1 MLLRVKLLLLAP
13 KEDVVGKKQC
23 RFKEEVIMKREV
35 PPLVV
40 HDSVQYHHNIKRLDL
55 KFKRLD
61 VKFKKMHLNFETRL
75 MTMDKDN
82 HMMFLNRDMEVVRAI
97 CPYYMI
103 IISIGQLRSGKPE
116 AVKTRYIVT
125 TNLI

>member
-13 KEDVVGKKQC
+13 KEVVVGKKQC

-55 KFKRLD
+55 KFKR
-61 VKFKKMHLNFETRL
+61 MHLNFKRKQIYRLTETRL
-75 MTMDKDN
+75 MMLDN
-82 HMMFLNRDMEVVRAI
+82 HNHMRFLNRDMEVVRTI
-97 CPYYMI
+97 CPYYI
-103 IISIGQLRSGKPE
+103 LS
-116 AVKTRYIVT
+116 
-125 TNLI
+125 